1 MAQTQFK
8 TLPQTIEE
16 TQAAF
21 RPEENKIIDICV
33 YFSTEAF
40 ISLKEASILA
50 NNQKCKEVKPAHL
63 LTILLKKTEVIKNLA
78 GQKVISPAL
87 DCKLVGKAE
96 SIPTGKVYFSP
107 DLLKILFGAYL
118 IAKQHNDPEVDNV
131 HLFKAIS
138 VYPDFLHLFAEVK
151 LEASGKTATFIMPE
165 FLGKYAEDKSNPG
178 ILTETCFVD
187 REQEI
192 EQMLRILVRENKHNV
207 IILGENGVGK
217 SALAHGLAKL
227 LENKNINSL
236 AGSRVIALNLGSLF
250 ATPAN
255 VSFFAPK
262 ITEEVSVLANVII
275 FLEQIALIQNPQQF
289 AYMISFL
296 QDLEKKAQV
305 RFVLPVAPAFY
316 NQTLQNNPY
325 FSGFFEI
332 VKLDELTVEKTA
344 SVLEGNVSRIEK
356 FHNIKIADNLFLETA
371 TLAKRY
377 LPGSLPQKALALLEE
392 TCASA
397 SLSDNKPITIEGI
410 KKVVAQKTGIPL
422 NSLSTSEK
430 EKLTNLENILSGY
443 VVGQEEA
450 VKKVSE
456 ALRRARAGLKDPKKP
471 IGSFLFLGPT
481 GVGKTELAKTLAKI
495 FFDDEK
501 AFIRLDMSEY
511 AESHT
516 SQRLIG
522 SPPGYVGYE
531 EGGQLTNPV
540 LERPYCLI
548 LLDEIEKAHPRVF
561 DVFLQVLDEGR
572 LTDSQGKT
580 VDFKNTLLIFTS
592 NIGAEEIF
600 ENGENLLNPSFDR
613 KKFFEGVIMPV
624 VRQFFRPEFINRFD
638 DIILFN
644 PLTQEVMLSIA
655 RLKVKALT
663 ERLKEKGV
671 YLEISDE
678 ALLKIVKGSY
688 NPSFGARPM
697 ERAIREQIENVIAQK
712 LISGEIKEGTTV
724 KW

>member
-8 TLPQTIEE
+8 TLPQTMEE
-16 TQAAF
+16 AQTSF
-21 RPEENKIIDICV
+21 RQEENKIIDICE
-33 YFSTEAF
+33 YFSQEAF
-40 ISLKEASILA
+40 VSLKEASLLA
-50 NNQKCKEVKPAHL
+50 NSHKFREIKPAHL
-63 LTILLKKTEVIKNLA
+63 LTILLKKSGVVSLLA
-78 GQKVISPAL
+78 GQKIILPETDRKRA
-87 DCKLVGKAE
+87 GKAE
-96 SIPTGKVYFSP
+96 AIPRGRVYFSP

-118 IAKQHNDPEVDNV
+118 IAKQHNDPEVDNL

-138 VYPDFLHLFAEVK
+138 VFPDFLHLFAEVK
-151 LEASGKTATFIMPE
+151 LESDGKTTTFIMPE

-178 ILTETCFVD
+178 ILTETCFID
-187 REQEI
+187 REQEL
-192 EQMLRILVRENKHNV
+192 EQLLRILVRESKHNV
-207 IILGENGVGK
+207 ILLGDNGVGK
-217 SALAHGLAKL
+217 SVLSGGLAKL
-227 LENKNINSL
+227 LSQKNITSL
-236 AGSRVIALNLGSLF
+236 AGSRVISLNLGSLF
-250 ATPAN
+250 ATPTN
-255 VSFFAPK
+255 VSYFAPK

-275 FLEQIALIQNPQQF
+275 FLEQIALIQNSQQF

-316 NQTLQNNPY
+316 NQTLQSNPY

-332 VKLDELTVEKTA
+332 VKIEELTIEKTA
-344 SVLEGNVSRIEK
+344 KVLEGNVQKIEK
-356 FHNIKIADNLFLETA
+356 FHNIKIEDNLFLETA

-397 SLSDNKPITIEGI
+397 SLSENKTITIEEV
-410 KKVVAQKTGIPL
+410 KKVVSQKTGIPL
-422 NSLSTSEK
+422 NSLSTSER
-430 EKLTNLENILSGY
+430 EKLNNLEGILKEY

-580 VDFKNTLLIFTS
+580 VNFKNTLLIFTS
-592 NIGAEEIF
+592 NIAAEEIF
-600 ENGENLLNPSFDR
+600 ENGENLLNPAFDR
-613 KKFFEGVIMPV
+613 KKFFDSTIMPI
-624 VRQFFRPEFINRFD
+624 VRQYFRPEFINRFD

-655 RLKVKALT
+655 RLKVKALM
-663 ERLKEKGV
+663 ERLKEKKV
-671 YLEISDE
+671 NLEISDE
-678 ALLKIVKGSY
+678 TLLKIVRSSY

-697 ERAIREQIENVIAQK
+697 ERALQEQIENVIAQK
-712 LISGEIKEGTTV
+712 LISGEIKEGQV
-724 KW
+724 IKW